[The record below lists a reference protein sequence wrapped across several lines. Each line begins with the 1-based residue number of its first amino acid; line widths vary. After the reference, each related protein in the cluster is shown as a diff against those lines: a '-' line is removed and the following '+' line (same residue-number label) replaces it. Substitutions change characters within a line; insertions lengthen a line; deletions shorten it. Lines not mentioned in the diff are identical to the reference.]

1 MNLSCYAINASRR
14 LYSCVAVTFCNCAPL
29 CTVCTCN
36 FATMHSFRQPQT
48 GSGYSQQSR
57 NCNVFVTSPAGS
69 GGGASC
75 CRSCPRTRG
84 PPPGQTGWRR
94 GRGGSQTL
102 ILNMQVKL
110 TTHKDR
116 DMHKNF
122 NFLQGNLLFWL
133 HYF

>member
-1 MNLSCYAINASRR
+1 MFTGAVSVEQRLLKLMVMNLSCYAINASRR

-69 GGGASC
+69 GGG
-75 CRSCPRTRG
+75 
-84 PPPGQTGWRR
+84 PPVAALVPVHEVHLLVRQ
-94 GRGGSQTL
+94 GGGGAEEAL
-102 ILNMQVKL
+102 KP
-110 TTHKDR
+110 
-116 DMHKNF
+116 
-122 NFLQGNLLFWL
+122 
-133 HYF
+133 